1 MRSTDDLVNSSED
14 NFIDSF
20 VEEFCKNQTLTPI
33 SIADIAELEARLIV
47 TLPNSYKYLLSNYG
61 LLHTPNVMT
70 KTCDLSVE
78 LTQVQD
84 FLSLEDVYS
93 LSKLY
98 EMSGMPKGH
107 ILFASDCKGNMFCF
121 KHEDCEK
128 IGSDIPVWFYN
139 QNNQT
144 IEKTADTFNLWLRE
158 FSVC

>member
-84 FLSLEDVYS
+84 FLSLEV
-93 LSKLY
+93 
-98 EMSGMPKGH
+98 
-107 ILFASDCKGNMFCF
+107 
-121 KHEDCEK
+121 
-128 IGSDIPVWFYN
+128 
-139 QNNQT
+139 
-144 IEKTADTFNLWLRE
+144 
-158 FSVC
+158 